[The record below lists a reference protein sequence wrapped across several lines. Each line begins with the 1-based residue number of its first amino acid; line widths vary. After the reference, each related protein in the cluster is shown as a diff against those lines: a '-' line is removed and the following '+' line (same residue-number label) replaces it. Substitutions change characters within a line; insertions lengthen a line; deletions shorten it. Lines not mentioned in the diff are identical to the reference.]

1 MLTNKTKKSIRVCGI
16 IALVLCLLWAVFEV
30 LHFIGLFAGWGGVSE
45 KVEWSE
51 NKTFKSIFFI
61 AYLISTVALIGLC
74 VKVVFNTLIGMR
86 ENNVFPQN
94 NVKPL
99 LLLAVVSF
107 FYMLCWMNQPILHG
121 MNGIHLQGIIFI
133 LPFLLLFFAFMYK
146 VAADAVEENNLT
158 I

>member
-1 MLTNKTKKSIRVCGI
+1 MLTNKTKKGIRVCGI
-16 IALVLCLLWAVFEV
+16 TALILCLLWAVFEV
-30 LHFIGLFAGWGGVSE
+30 FHFMGLLAGWGGVSE

-51 NKTFKSIFFI
+51 NKTIKIIFFI
-61 AYLISTVALIGLC
+61 AYLISAVALIGLC
-74 VKVVFNTLIGMR
+74 VKVVFNTLRGMR
-86 ENNVFPQN
+86 ENNAFPQN

-99 LLLAVVSF
+99 LWLAVVSF
-107 FYMLCWMNQPILHG
+107 FYMLCWMNQSVLHG
-121 MNGIHLQGIIFI
+121 MDGIHLQGVNFI